1 MVIDALVHHM
11 SGGREAYDRNGRIAR
26 SGKIHEGVLRWL
38 QRDAYFQWKPPK
50 TAGREQFGAEFVDR
64 LIGMGVGMPDLIA
77 TATELTAW
85 SVARGIFAAA
95 PAAKGEAV
103 VSGGGV
109 HNRFL
114 IQRLEN
120 HLHAWKIRSSAE
132 FGVDPDA
139 KEAIAFA
146 LLAHRNLRRK
156 PGNVPSATG
165 ARHAVVLGKSTMP

>member
-1 MVIDALVHHM
+1 
-11 SGGREAYDRNGRIAR
+11 
-26 SGKIHEGVLRWL
+26 
-38 QRDAYFQWKPPK
+38 
-50 TAGREQFGAEFVDR
+50 
-64 LIGMGVGMPDLIA
+64 
-77 TATELTAW
+77 
-85 SVARGIFAAA
+85 VARGILAA
-95 PAAKGEAV
+95 PAADGEAI

-114 IQRLEN
+114 MRRLEN
-120 HLHAWKIRSSAE
+120 HLRGWKIRSSAE
-132 FGVDPDA
+132 FGIDPDA